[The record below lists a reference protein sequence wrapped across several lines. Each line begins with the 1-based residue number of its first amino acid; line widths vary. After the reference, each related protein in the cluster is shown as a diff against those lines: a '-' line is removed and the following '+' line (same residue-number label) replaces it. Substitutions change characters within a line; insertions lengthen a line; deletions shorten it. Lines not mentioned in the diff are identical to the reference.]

1 MNLAKAQ
8 ELMAAAIKAEMDLYE
23 RVSGEIGNQSFS
35 AGNSIEW
42 SKEDK
47 EKREAIQRDTKHL
60 EAEIASY
67 PEMFDIL
74 EPWMVDISGKGE
86 CSQERLERSL
96 YNGMEEFVNQFGNLA
111 SEIQSFITASGFK
124 ITDRAGG
131 CGSWDLGVPCTEM
144 DSRRLCTL
152 LHGRFA
158 KAIELKLLK
167 VSRRWWGWCVP
178 GVRNWDDVRSYYHD
192 KL

>member
-1 MNLAKAQ
+1 
-8 ELMAAAIKAEMDLYE
+8 MAAAMKEEMDLYE
-23 RVSGEIGNQSFS
+23 RVTGELSGQ
-35 AGNSIEW
+35 AGNVIQW
-42 SKEDK
+42 SKEDSDA
-47 EKREAIQRDTKHL
+47 REALRNKIKHL

-96 YNGMEEFVNQFGNLA
+96 YDGMKEFVDQFGNLA
-111 SEIQSFITASGFK
+111 SEVQSFVTAAGFN

-131 CGSWDLGVPCTEM
+131 CGGWDLGVPCTEM

-158 KAIELKLLK
+158 KAIKLKLFK
-167 VSRRWWGWCVP
+167 VSRTWWGWCVP
-178 GVRNWDDVRSYYHD
+178 GVRNWDDVREYYRD